1 MYIAHYKSVNQ
12 SKEFYSKPRNSL
24 DFPTQVE
31 MNSERYL
38 LQSTY
43 TIPSNAVHE
52 RILKR
57 ADELGIQKDVSID

>member
-43 TIPSNAVHE
+43 TVPSNAVYE

>member
-12 SKEFYSKPRNSL
+12 SKEFYSQIRQSL

-43 TIPSNAVHE
+43 TVPSKAVHD

-57 ADELGIQKDVSID
+57 ADELGIQKDVSIN